1 MMNKR
6 FFYAITFLC
15 CTALCGSLTGCSDDD
30 DEENGGG
37 NGSSGMKE
45 CYFEAENQRTDF
57 KYAYFYTED
66 GEADF
71 NFSTI
76 DLLYY
81 YQHPEKLKEGTYF
94 ACVDIWI
101 DLDNDN
107 NIPTGEIPY
116 DAHEYDVIGGYDFEM
131 NTRSDLYKIYMDG
144 GDDSDALWY
153 CADWNPGHESGTA
166 IITKLSGNSYKIEIP
181 SLKLLRGYESIG
193 IGYDAPK
200 ATGKF
205 YFEGSFT
212 TIEGDWKEQDW
223 EETRSIRKVDNPD
236 FWKWLKTLK
245 KSNSNR

>member
-6 FFYAITFLC
+6 FFYTVTFLC

-30 DEENGGG
+30 DDKKDGG
-37 NGSSGMKE
+37 NGSSGVKE

-94 ACVDIWI
+94 ARVDIWI

-116 DAHEYDVIGGYDFEM
+116 DANEYDGSGGYDFEM
-131 NTRSDLYKIYMDG
+131 DTRSDLYKIYMDG

-153 CADWNPGHESGTA
+153 SADWNPGHESGTA
-166 IITKLSGNSYKIEIP
+166 TITKLSGNSYKIEIP

-193 IGYDAPK
+193 NDAPK

-212 TIEGDWKEQDW
+212 TLEEVDWDRG
-223 EETRSIRKVDNPD
+223 ETSIRKIDNPD

>member
-6 FFYAITFLC
+6 FYAMTFLC
-15 CTALCGSLTGCSDDD
+15 IMALCGSLTSCSDDD
-30 DEENGGG
+30 DDEKDGG
-37 NGSSGMKE
+37 NGSSGVKE

-57 KYAYFYTED
+57 KYAYYDPAD
-66 GEADF
+66 GRAEFA
-71 NFSTI
+71 FSTI

-94 ACVDIWI
+94 ASAYLEM

-116 DAHEYDVIGGYDFEM
+116 GGHGSDEISGYDFEM
-131 NTRSDLYKIYMDG
+131 DTRADLYKIFIED
-144 GDDSDALWY
+144 GDDDTESLWY
-153 CADWNPGHESGTA
+153 TNDWNPGYESGAAT
-166 IITKLSGNSYKIEIP
+166 ITKLSGNSYKIEIP
-181 SLKLLRGYESIG
+181 SLKLLRGYEG
-193 IGYDAPK
+193 IGNDAPK
-200 ATGKF
+200 ASGKF

-212 TIEGDWKEQDW
+212 TLEEVDWDGG
-223 EETRSIRKVDNPD
+223 ETSIRKIDNPD